1 MRGRP
6 LIPCEVLFPAAKQA
20 LTSNALLCQM
30 PCSPQPGLALLQPQP
45 ISGFIGGDLRAGW
58 RGAIRGWAQV
68 PSTGIHSGCR
78 VPDQKR
84 TGLLSM
90 EEGDAEVGGD

>member
-6 LIPCEVLFPAAKQA
+6 LNPCEVLFPAAKQA
-20 LTSNALLCQM
+20 LTSNAFAL
-30 PCSPQPGLALLQPQP
+30 PDALLFLAWPCP
-45 ISGFIGGDLRAGW
+45 APATAHLRVRLGGLRAGG
-58 RGAIRGWAQV
+58 RGTIRGWAQV

-78 VPDQKR
+78 VPDQNR

-90 EEGDAEVGGD
+90 GEEVGAD